1 MKEILIHL
9 KPNNFPRYLDQLSEL
24 ETAINAIDATK
35 YNHDSRS
42 VKVEPV
48 VEERDGMEERDVMS
62 EEVAITKEDVEREEE
77 KRGGEVKGD
86 GEEVKG
92 DDERNDLAR
101 KEITP
106 PIENEGE
113 SEGTG
118 ETQNALK
125 EEEKKETEDSADNS
139 NPTEATEEVTS
150 DATTENAAS
159 YRCLFLTPPAL
170 STYPFQTLF
179 RFKMK

>member
-125 EEEKKETEDSADNS
+125 EEEKKETENTADTPK
-139 NPTEATEEVTS
+139 PTEATEEAPS
-150 DATTENAAS
+150 DATTENAAP

>member
-48 VEERDGMEERDVMS
+48 AEERDGMEERDVMS

-77 KRGGEVKGD
+77 KRA
-86 GEEVKG
+86 EEVKG
-92 DDERNDLAR
+92 EGEETKKDDEGNDSTV
-101 KEITP
+101 KESTR

-113 SEGTG
+113 TEGKG
-118 ETQNALK
+118 ETQSELK
-125 EEEKKETEDSADNS
+125 EEEQKETEDTEDTP
-139 NPTEATEEVTS
+139 NPIEATEEVAS
-150 DATTENAAS
+150 NATTENAAP
-159 YRCLFLTPPAL
+159 YRCLFFTPPVL